1 MRRSENG
8 KAAYLE
14 NVSVWFNEDQ
24 DHIHIAV
31 SDLEYFHT
39 TVNSDAASKRGHPNL
54 FPTLFKAL
62 RDAGVSH
69 PPIPKNQNARKIGE
83 RLDSGPNGARYGC
96 FLPDLTGLARRSP
109 APTSRG
115 LT

>member
-8 KAAYLE
+8 KTAYLE

-54 FPTLFKAL
+54 FLKLSKAL
-62 RDAGVSH
+62 RDAGVPH
-69 PPIPKNQNARKIGE
+69 PPIPEEKMQKGRE
-83 RLDSGPNGARYGC
+83 
-96 FLPDLTGLARRSP
+96 
-109 APTSRG
+109 
-115 LT
+115 